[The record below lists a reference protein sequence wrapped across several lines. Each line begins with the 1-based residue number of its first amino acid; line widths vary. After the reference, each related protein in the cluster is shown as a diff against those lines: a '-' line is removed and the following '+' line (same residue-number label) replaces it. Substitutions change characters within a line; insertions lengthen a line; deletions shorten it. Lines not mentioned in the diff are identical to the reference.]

1 MNSKDEKKARDEIRN
16 VERAMVARLSEL
28 SDADLAAELRE
39 DGIDPGEDA
48 GYAASLLERAVGRA
62 RMAAARAGLAASR
75 SRRNTAKV
83 VGTSSLLDDA
93 KGLTMAAR
101 HGTEQSEADIA
112 SAADDLAELDA
123 LDGENPGK

>member
-1 MNSKDEKKARDEIRN
+1 MNSQDEKKAREEIRN
-16 VERAMVARLSEL
+16 VERAMAARLSEL
-28 SDADLAAELRE
+28 SDADLEAELRE
-39 DGIDPGEDA
+39 DGIDPGQNA
-48 GYAASLLERAVGRA
+48 AHAASVLERAVGRA

-83 VGTSSLLDDA
+83 VGSPGVLEDA

-123 LDGENPGK
+123 LDGESPGK

>member
-1 MNSKDEKKARDEIRN
+1 MNSQDDKKARQEIRN

-28 SDADLAAELRE
+28 PDADLAAELLE

-48 GYAASLLERAVGRA
+48 EHAASILERAVGRA
-62 RMAAARAGLAASR
+62 RMASARAGLAASR

-83 VGTSSLLDDA
+83 VGSSGSLDDA

-123 LDGENPGK
+123 LDSENPDK